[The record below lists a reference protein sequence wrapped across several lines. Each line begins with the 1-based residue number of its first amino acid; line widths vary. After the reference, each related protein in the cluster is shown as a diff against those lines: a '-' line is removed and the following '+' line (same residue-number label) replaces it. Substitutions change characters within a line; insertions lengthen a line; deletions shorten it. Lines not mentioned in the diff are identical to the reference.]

1 MRHQDLDS
9 PWKELIERFL
19 QLTLPHLHD
28 LIDWKHKPQF
38 LDKELQRLLPKSHIG
53 RQVVDKLIRVVLK
66 DGNEQ
71 WILLHLEV
79 QAQPEAEFER
89 RMFAYYARIWLD
101 KQTPVVSVAV
111 LADDNPSW
119 RPSGYRQEVAGCW
132 VEFRFLGVKLLDMD
146 EGELARSRNPVAL
159 LLRAHRAALRL
170 RDSPELLLAEKMRL
184 TREIEGLGY
193 NRDVGYQLFRL
204 LDWLVQLPEG
214 YEARYED
221 FLVELEEAGKMPY
234 LTTPERYALKRGI
247 EQGLEQGIQQG
258 LQAGM
263 RRAILRVL
271 QARFG
276 SVPPTLEERLEQIQ
290 SEETLQELCGLAAQV
305 ESVSAFE
312 QALQ

>member
-1 MRHQDLDS
+1 M
-9 PWKELIERFL
+9 
-19 QLTLPHLHD
+19 
-28 LIDWKHKPQF
+28 
-38 LDKELQRLLPKSHIG
+38 G
-53 RQVVDKLIRVVLK
+53 
-66 DGNEQ
+66 
-71 WILLHLEV
+71 
-79 QAQPEAEFER
+79 
-89 RMFAYYARIWLD
+89 LD
-101 KQTPVVSVAV
+101 KQAPVVSVAV
-111 LADDNPSW
+111 LADDSTSW
-119 RPSGYRQEVAGCW
+119 RPSSYRQDVAGCW

-146 EGELARSRNPVAL
+146 EEELARSRNPVAL
-159 LLRAHRAALRL
+159 LLLAHRAALRL
-170 RDSPELLLAEKMRL
+170 RGGPELLLAEKMRL

-214 YEARYED
+214 YKAWYED

-247 EQGLEQGIQQG
+247 EQGIQQG

-290 SEETLQELCGLAAQV
+290 SEETLQELCGMTAQV
-305 ESVSAFE
+305 ESISAFE